1 MLLSL
6 VPMENNP
13 LRPYSRFEIDK
24 VFIQV
29 KATMHQAAVKRGN
42 GNALYKDCYTGKI
55 LNGGDTY
62 DYEHIYG
69 SEWVFT
75 TYKHLLTDGQIAQV
89 VNCPDN
95 VGVTL
100 RRINQSK
107 GKISPE
113 IWLAQSIHIQNNQ
126 IDLNW
131 AMGNVQKAKSGIDQ
145 LVKKFTSI

>member
-1 MLLSL
+1 MNYKLDNLT
-6 VPMENNP
+6 NNP
-13 LRPYSRFEIDK
+13 HRPYSRFEIDR
-24 VFIQV
+24 VFNQV
-29 KATMHQAAVKRGN
+29 KATMHQAAIIRGN

-55 LNGGDTY
+55 LNGGELY

-89 VNCPDN
+89 VNCPEN

-107 GKISPE
+107 GKINPE
-113 IWLAQSIHIQNNQ
+113 LWLAQSIHIQNNQ
-126 IDLNW
+126 IDLVW
-131 AMGNVQKAKSGIDQ
+131 AMGNVQKAKSRIDQ
-145 LVKKFTSI
+145 LVKKFSSM